1 MGLELRQS
9 LKLSQQLVMTP
20 QLQQAIR
27 LLQLSRTELVELVQ
41 QELMENP
48 LLEEKENDDGEEG
61 TEYVEESFEALSADE
76 NSLERSAEWEDYLGD
91 FSSTSKQALV
101 REYESFDD
109 MLSYEGRVAQKP
121 SLAGHLLWQISLSD
135 MTEKER
141 QVAEEIIGNLS
152 STGYL
157 DAEISTIS
165 QAVGMEDAFVEQVLI
180 KVQMLDPVGIA
191 ARTPQE
197 CLSRQLLAAGEQDP
211 VLYEL
216 IEHHLPHIE
225 RRDFR
230 PVLRALKISIDDLK
244 VYMEILQRLDPMPGS
259 WYGQADSVYI
269 QPDVY
274 VYEYNGEFL
283 IVLNEEGL
291 PSLQVSTLYEDMEKA
306 RDSASE
312 YVNEKTRSAVW
323 LIKSLYQRQRTL
335 YKVVE
340 SITRFQAD
348 FFREGVSRLKPLV
361 LREVAEDIDMH
372 ESTVSRITTSK
383 YMATAHG
390 IFELKFFFNSALDQG
405 RGAQVGSESVRD
417 AIKKMIAAEDSSK
430 PLSDEKI
437 CELLMDELEVNIA
450 RRTVAKYRTA
460 LNIPSSSRRRKLF

>member
-152 STGYL
+152 STGY
-157 DAEISTIS
+157 
-165 QAVGMEDAFVEQVLI
+165 
-180 KVQMLDPVGIA
+180 
-191 ARTPQE
+191 
-197 CLSRQLLAAGEQDP
+197 
-211 VLYEL
+211 
-216 IEHHLPHIE
+216 
-225 RRDFR
+225 
-230 PVLRALKISIDDLK
+230 
-244 VYMEILQRLDPMPGS
+244 PGC
-259 WYGQADSVYI
+259 W
-269 QPDVY
+269 
-274 VYEYNGEFL
+274 
-283 IVLNEEGL
+283 
-291 PSLQVSTLYEDMEKA
+291 
-306 RDSASE
+306 
-312 YVNEKTRSAVW
+312 
-323 LIKSLYQRQRTL
+323 
-335 YKVVE
+335 
-340 SITRFQAD
+340 
-348 FFREGVSRLKPLV
+348 
-361 LREVAEDIDMH
+361 
-372 ESTVSRITTSK
+372 
-383 YMATAHG
+383 
-390 IFELKFFFNSALDQG
+390 
-405 RGAQVGSESVRD
+405 
-417 AIKKMIAAEDSSK
+417 
-430 PLSDEKI
+430 
-437 CELLMDELEVNIA
+437 
-450 RRTVAKYRTA
+450 
-460 LNIPSSSRRRKLF
+460 